1 MASATMTVR
10 LDSSEKDLIAGYAK
24 TYGTTSSDFLR
35 KCALQKIEDELD
47 YLEACSAKAE
57 FDRDPIT
64 FSFDE
69 IEKRYL

>member
-10 LDSSEKDLIAGYAK
+10 LDASEKDLIAAYAK

-47 YLEACSAKAE
+47 YAEACSAKAE
-57 FDRDPIT
+57 FEKDSTT

-69 IEKRYL
+69 IEKKYL